1 MAAPRGSSEGI
12 SQRGQVG
19 PSPSLLERGRQL
31 KASDRKLWSPQS
43 GKAGRA
49 RGWPSLPS
57 GGASLWRVV
66 VAESL
71 AFAGNVW
78 VSDEDTAEADL
89 SIILS
94 NLARRERH
102 RCQRYRQAIV
112 LSREAAGHDVRL
124 AQLGQLQSN
133 LLNGFRGA
141 FIAALSGEESEFASP
156 RVLGVAQWA
165 AIVALSLLLA
175 ALLLAWGAT
184 DGFRLSLVCHKFRA
198 PGPAARTEA
207 CHLAL
212 EACDFRKFKKP
223 AAFVK
228 LSCPHA
234 PASCAASDIYDAC
247 EGHFSLL
254 PNAADGDA
262 SLQQPGSTPARLK
275 AIALAFS
282 YASLGVAC
290 FWAALGAGLALEVL
304 RKEQDGGLPALAAF
318 VACLAVACLALA
330 AIASLLLTSLK
341 RQEVHEA
348 DLRMGEVDT
357 WRMDPLSKLEEWL
370 AAQGKGFQSRKAEA
384 LSTPV
389 VITLQVFMERAL
401 FVWDIASDV
410 LVAIALLEHHPWWAS
425 ITAGIMC
432 LPYLALSC
440 LLGACGVRELLAQL
454 FPSTCAELPH
464 VPCCC
469 LALPPS
475 FVFIDFTFVFQH
487 IAWEPA
493 STRLFHYWTLRQ
505 LLEVFLEANLQTAL
519 QGYIFFRQENFFN
532 VFPALE
538 NTSVNPVLL
547 AVSLAS
553 SARASVNGLTKLS
566 SFARLQTHG
575 SKWEFFQAMLV
586 GGGGLAPSH
595 LLQELRQRAN
605 VEISQDLS
613 ASVPCP
619 AAGGMYG
626 AEELSLDGFTSLC
639 LAARESVTLRRLRME
654 AAFLEKFAGTDKSV
668 DVENAI
674 AELFANRQL
683 LSVELDNVPAAFQER
698 VADLISKHPRLEE
711 GPGAQGLR
719 ELPAGIRFFLQGEAA
734 EPGCPLVLLREVFSA
749 ESEAAADALR
759 LAAFEGQAS
768 CVEVLLVA
776 KADANAIHPQNGFFS
791 LLLAAQLGH
800 ASCVELLL
808 KAGAEACQVNS
819 QRGIFPLLM
828 AAQDGHASCVE
839 LLLKAGA
846 EAAQVD
852 PQVGG
857 FPLLMAAQ
865 HGHAS
870 CMELLLKA
878 GADAAQVN
886 SQSGAFPLLMA
897 AQNGH
902 ASCVELLLKAGAEA
916 CQVYSQSGAF
926 PLLMAAQIG
935 HASCVELLLKGG
947 AKAAQ
952 VDSRSGTFPLLMA
965 AENGHASCVEL
976 LLKAGA
982 EACQVNSRNGT
993 FPLLVAAHF
1002 GHASCVELLLR
1013 AAMLAPEQLQKAAAE
1028 AEERGHAELAER
1040 LRSLCG
1046 AASPPK
1052 LRLS

>member
-1 MAAPRGSSEGI
+1 MTF
-12 SQRGQVG
+12 
-19 PSPSLLERGRQL
+19 
-31 KASDRKLWSPQS
+31 D
-43 GKAGRA
+43 
-49 RGWPSLPS
+49 
-57 GGASLWRVV
+57 
-66 VAESL
+66 
-71 AFAGNVW
+71 
-78 VSDEDTAEADL
+78 
-89 SIILS
+89 
-94 NLARRERH
+94 
-102 RCQRYRQAIV
+102 
-112 LSREAAGHDVRL
+112 SR
-124 AQLGQLQSN
+124 
-133 LLNGFRGA
+133 FRGA

-175 ALLLAWGAT
+175 ALLLAWGRCCQRCYRWVPPELGLPQIPRT
-184 DGFRLSLVCHKFRA
+184 RA
-198 PGPAARTEA
+198 SRQ
-207 CHLAL
+207 
-212 EACDFRKFKKP
+212 
-223 AAFVK
+223 
-228 LSCPHA
+228 
-234 PASCAASDIYDAC
+234 
-247 EGHFSLL
+247 GHFSLL

-275 AIALAFS
+275 AIALAAFS

-290 FWAALGAGLALEVL
+290 FWAALGAGLALEVFQ
-304 RKEQDGGLPALAAF
+304 KEQDGGLPALAAF

-341 RQEVHEA
+341 HLLRQEVHEA
-348 DLRMGEVDT
+348 DLRMGKVDT
-357 WRMDPLSKLEEWL
+357 WRMDPLSKVEEWL
-370 AAQGKGFQSRKAEA
+370 AAQGKGFQSRMAEA

-401 FVWDIASDV
+401 CVWDMASDI
-410 LVAIALLEHHPWWAS
+410 LVAIALLAHHPWWAA
-425 ITAGIMC
+425 ITAGILC
-432 LPYLALSC
+432 LPYIALSC
-440 LLGACGVRELLAQL
+440 LLGVGGMRELLAQL

-469 LALPPS
+469 LALPLS

-493 STRLFHYWTLRQ
+493 SARLFHYWTLRQ

-613 ASVPCP
+613 
-619 AAGGMYG
+619 
-626 AEELSLDGFTSLC
+626 ELSLDGFTSLC

-654 AAFLEKFAGTDKSV
+654 LAFLEKFAGTKSV
-668 DVENAI
+668 AVKNALRD
-674 AELFANRQL
+674 LFKNRQL
-683 LSVELDNVPAAFQER
+683 LSVELDKVPAAFRER
-698 VADLISKHPRLEE
+698 VADLIRTHPCLEE
-711 GPGAQGLR
+711 GPGARGLR

-734 EPGCPLVLLREVFSA
+734 EPGCPLAELRAVEVNGLGSFLIAAESGAARALQVLLREVFSA

-776 KADANAIHPQNGFFS
+776 GVDANAINPQNGTFP
-791 LLLAAQLGH
+791 LLIAAQLGH
-800 ASCVELLL
+800 VSCVELLL
-808 KAGAEACQVNS
+808 KGGAEAAQVKS
-819 QRGIFPLLM
+819 QNGAFPLLM
-828 AAQDGHASCVE
+828 AAENGHASCVD

-846 EAAQVD
+846 DACQVD
-852 PQVGG
+852 PQDGG

-870 CMELLLKA
+870 CVDLLLKA
-878 GADAAQVN
+878 GADACQVDPQDGGFPLLMAAQNGHASCVDLLLKA
-886 SQSGAFPLLMA
+886 GADACQVDPQYGGFPLLMA

-902 ASCVELLLKAGAEA
+902 ASCVELLL
-916 CQVYSQSGAF
+916 
-926 PLLMAAQIG
+926 
-935 HASCVELLLKGG
+935 
-947 AKAAQ
+947 
-952 VDSRSGTFPLLMA
+952 
-965 AENGHASCVEL
+965 
-976 LLKAGA
+976 
-982 EACQVNSRNGT
+982 
-993 FPLLVAAHF
+993 
-1002 GHASCVELLLR
+1002 R
-1013 AAMLAPEQLQKAAAE
+1013 AAMFSPEQLQKAAAK

-1052 LRLS
+1052 LRLT